1 MADVRVANVN
11 DWPTLT
17 VFYER
22 AYREGHP
29 IRNQSFWK
37 WRFGTDGQGVALIAT
52 DSDSVVGHVG
62 VNLCGGV
69 AWIIQTYLD
78 EEWRGKG
85 LLGRLYGLAGE
96 FGPLAATNVNL
107 AGQGMY
113 RKMGWHELVSLERF
127 VLVDPALK
135 PKNVVVE
142 VKNQI
147 PWSAA
152 GGHHYWNQPGIRG
165 HVAPDGSSFVNALEH
180 GGIRAIEIMEP
191 ETVLGNMRSIGA
203 NWVDYATSW
212 NDPLCEVLLQN
223 GWVREEDAQVPW
235 LLNPPVAGSRMN
247 GKFFSREYFPPD
259 RIIRRWDSD
268 HGRVGTLP

>member
-1 MADVRVANVN
+1 MVDVRVASLN
-11 DWPTLT
+11 DWDALK

-22 AYREGHP
+22 AYRSGHP

-37 WRFGTDGQGVALIAT
+37 WRFGTDGQGAALIAI
-52 DSDSVVGHVG
+52 DSDSVVGHIG
-62 VNLCGGV
+62 VNLCGGI

-85 LLGRLYGLAGE
+85 LLGRLYDLAGD

-107 AGQGMY
+107 PGQRMY
-113 RKMGWHELVSLERF
+113 RKMGWHGLANLERF
-127 VLVDPALK
+127 VLVDPSLK
-135 PKNVVVE
+135 PGSEVTE

-147 PWSAA
+147 PWSIA
-152 GGHHYWNQPGIRG
+152 GGHHYWEQPGIEG
-165 HVAPDGSSFVNALEH
+165 VVAPDGSSFVNALEY
-180 GGIRAIEIMEP
+180 GGIRAIEIIEP
-191 ETVLGNMRSIGA
+191 TTVLENMRTIGA

-223 GWVREEDAQVPW
+223 GWVHEEDAQVPW

-247 GKFFSREYFPPD
+247 GKFFSRECIPPD